1 MEKRDVIMV
10 VIGLA
15 IVLVVAFVVKPMI
28 TGKPV
33 DMSIPTK
40 IPGITTPTPTANVTS
55 GSVPSSSDEMYA
67 KYKASLN
74 QTPPTLA
81 PTLTPTPVPSWGGQS
96 KDLSFVNTTQYGQT
110 PVPTPISHTGVA
122 LQTSEFETNPMVPYV
137 TIEGKDPGS
146 TEPISMPFPYW
157 ELRYTVDPYETT
169 FVGTTGN
176 KEGGVAPS
184 SGAEVFPSFSID
196 VIDADQPNRTVRT
209 ITPPGGLDAALW
221 KKGKE
226 YDPRPWV
233 EKFYEGVE
241 NHNYYFVITPHM
253 IHSYR
258 VDVMVPKQ
266 YIGKY

>member
-10 VIGLA
+10 VLGLA

-33 DMSIPTK
+33 DMSIPVG
-40 IPGITTPTPTANVTS
+40 IPGITTPTS
-55 GSVPSSSDEMYA
+55 
-67 KYKASLN
+67 
-74 QTPPTLA
+74 
-81 PTLTPTPVPSWGGQS
+81 TPTPVVTADDAYERYKASQNMPQVTVVHTSTPTPTPSWSGQS
-96 KDLSFVNTTQYGQT
+96 QGLGFVNPTRYNQT
-110 PVPTPISHTGVA
+110 PAPTPIAHTGVA
-122 LQTSEFETNPMVPYV
+122 SQTSEFVSNPMLIYA

-146 TEPISMPFPYW
+146 TQPISMPFPYW
-157 ELRYTVDPYETT
+157 EIRYTVNPYETT
-169 FVGTTGN
+169 FTGTTAN
-176 KEGGVAPS
+176 KPAGVAES
-184 SGAEVFPSFSID
+184 FGTEVFPSFSIQ

-209 ITPPGGLDAALW
+209 ITPPGGLDAKLW
-221 KKGKE
+221 AKGKD

-253 IHSYR
+253 VHSYR
-258 VDVMVPKQ
+258 IDVMVPER